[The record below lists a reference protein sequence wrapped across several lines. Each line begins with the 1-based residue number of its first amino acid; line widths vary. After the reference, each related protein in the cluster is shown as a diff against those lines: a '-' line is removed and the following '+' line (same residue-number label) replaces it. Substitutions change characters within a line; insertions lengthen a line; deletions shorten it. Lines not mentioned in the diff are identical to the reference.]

1 MSDHVAFFEYIVTCL
16 HCNEGTLGVV
26 FERSGTINCD
36 ECGGIIFDARDTG
49 GTVVILELEEST
61 VQ

>member
-1 MSDHVAFFEYIVTCL
+1 MSDHVAFFEYIVTCA
-16 HCNEGTLGVV
+16 HCGEDTLGVV
-26 FERSGTINCD
+26 YDRSGTINCD
-36 ECGGIIFDARDTG
+36 ECDGIIFDARDTG